1 MPTLTPAQPDLET
14 LHALHFEDPDG
25 TRFRELPEETSHF
38 EFLGLPRRL
47 VIDTAAAQTV
57 FYALSRKFHPDY
69 HGGAEDA
76 VKQVALERTA
86 ALNAAW
92 RALRDPQPRAEY
104 LLTITAPD
112 IKPGKN
118 AVPPELLEDLFDIQE
133 AGEEVRAARLGGDA
147 AALDAAEARVASL
160 RERAAA
166 TRAAHQRELEALFA
180 EYDASALSG
189 SETTSIHARIRK
201 TIDQLNYLR
210 TVLRNLR

>member
-1 MPTLTPAQPDLET
+1 MPALTPAQPDLET

-25 TRFRELPEETSHF
+25 TRFRALPADTSHF

-47 VIDTAAAQTV
+47 GIDTAATQTV

-69 HGGAEDA
+69 HGGADED
-76 VKQVALERTA
+76 VRRVALERTA

-104 LLTITAPD
+104 LLSVAAPD

-133 AGEEVRAARLGGDA
+133 AGEELRAARLAGDG
-147 AALDAAEARVASL
+147 AALDAAESRVAPL

-166 TRAAHQRELEALFA
+166 TRAAHQRELESLFE

-189 SETTSIHARIRK
+189 SDTRGVLARIRT